1 MVSFLGTFD
10 EKQAVHENSTKV
22 ETLVEY
28 LKAQYLD
35 EAASAKLVR
44 RVFFYNGKPIV
55 YF

>member
-1 MVSFLGTFD
+1 MRNKLYM
-10 EKQAVHENSTKV
+10 KNSTKV

-35 EAASAKLVR
+35 EAALISRR

>member
-1 MVSFLGTFD
+1 MVSFLGTF

-35 EAASAKLVR
+35 DD
-44 RVFFYNGKPIV
+44 
-55 YF
+55 